1 MEVHHHTHHPK
12 KWTEYFW
19 EFFMLFLAV
28 FCGYLAEYQLEHKIE
43 RDRVKKYMHDMV
55 ENLKYDIERINRNTP
70 RNKEVKI
77 DCDSLRNEIKKAI
90 DGQINHS
97 KLYYYYYKKPGSGLV
112 TFNRAAITQ
121 LKNSGQLR
129 LVKND
134 SLLKKILDYYER
146 LIYATDV
153 FRDLEGKELENL
165 VQISNEIFSTTS
177 LKFLDTISDT
187 ISPFG
192 AIDFKNDLPKI
203 LNNKELK
210 LLSSDKIT
218 LEKFHNSL
226 LSFELALVNYNR
238 FLYYSRTSAKD
249 LIIQI
254 NKEYHFED

>member
-153 FRDLEGKELENL
+153 FRDLEGKELEN
-165 VQISNEIFSTTS
+165 
-177 LKFLDTISDT
+177 TISDT
-187 ISPFG
+187 ISPIG